1 MWCFDPTW
9 NDPKFGISKSVQF
22 RHICV
27 AFRFWSNF
35 GWPKI
40 WVIPCWVTTPC
51 GCHWLH
57 LTNSGRQF
65 QQWSLFTFKQY
76 CLKGILAKE
85 SSPRTKDFLLWR
97 DLLCGNFLSAYW
109 DPCEPKTT
117 WNSHSAPEKE
127 DNNPAGDHRV
137 LLAANEVCHAS
148 ALSYLLMVKRVRLPG
163 HSNKWR

>member
-1 MWCFDPTW
+1 MTAMWCFDPTW
-9 NDPKFGISKSVQF
+9 NDPKFGILKSVQF

-76 CLKGILAKE
+76 CLEGILAKE
-85 SSPRTKDFLLWR
+85 SSPRAKDFLLWR
-97 DLLCGNFLSAYW
+97 DLLMLNWCKPSIISIPRFDWLSRWQISRLRIGFWASLK
-109 DPCEPKTT
+109 PR
-117 WNSHSAPEKE
+117 A
-127 DNNPAGDHRV
+127 AGDFLRSV
-137 LLAANEVCHAS
+137 
-148 ALSYLLMVKRVRLPG
+148 
-163 HSNKWR
+163 

>member
-9 NDPKFGISKSVQF
+9 NDQKFGILKSVQF

-76 CLKGILAKE
+76 CLEGILAKE

-97 DLLCGNFLSAYW
+97 DLQEAKVFFDVCCYSVWIINWVYSPFNYSFRNCNRFVWMQPKGALTLREGPNYDRRKFSLSL
-109 DPCEPKTT
+109 
-117 WNSHSAPEKE
+117 NVNAP
-127 DNNPAGDHRV
+127 
-137 LLAANEVCHAS
+137 
-148 ALSYLLMVKRVRLPG
+148 
-163 HSNKWR
+163 